1 MSIGMRLKTARKAR
15 KCSQDTLAD
24 MIGVSRGVITN
35 IEGDKVSE
43 PQPLVINAICNTLNI
58 SRDWL
63 INGTGSMTL
72 DEPVN
77 RQGQIL
83 KEIYMYSQELSEEE
97 QKYILD
103 LIKTYKQHR
112 PLE

>member
-1 MSIGMRLKTARKAR
+1 MSIGIRLKTARKAK

-43 PQPLVINAICNTLNI
+43 PQPLVINAICNALNI
-58 SRDWL
+58 NRDWL
-63 INGTGSMTL
+63 VHGTGTMTP
-72 DEPVN
+72 EESVN
-77 RQGQIL
+77 KQEQIL

-112 PLE
+112 LLE